1 MHAPPSSGS
10 SQKNALYDQLFSLTD
25 ELGWTAPSEPE
36 GTDTLPTDYRVPPP
50 WFHVGQQTV
59 WDCDALDIVACAGTQ
74 GGKTSSEAPW
84 LLREIQ
90 RCAPLIK
97 SLGSGKFI
105 YAGPTLE
112 LLKAQAIPAF
122 RELFQEQEQ
131 LGRLIEGNKPVFRFS
146 EAGLKKLLGDASCPV
161 TVHFAYTKDSS
172 NLESMTAL
180 AGVWDEAGQ
189 KDNKQESYGAY
200 NRRLKVARSAT
211 FASVWEDAPA
221 WWKEWYGEPEGQS
234 ATFGRRLWGT
244 TPYEWG
250 WFKTE
255 VVDRAIKNEAGFAFQ
270 NWPSWM
276 NPRVSEAECRSELD
290 KGMALWRWLMMYEGQ
305 FERPAGL
312 IYDTFTYDLNTV
324 QDFTVSPVWK
334 KRPGGD
340 FGLVNMGGVV
350 VAEDPQSRTLYVVHE
365 YHGGNKTF
373 AEHAKGIRGDYA
385 LAPGAG
391 GSHQEGGWREAF
403 RQQGI
408 AFDEPPVNDVEV
420 QIGCVY
426 GEIKTRSLVI
436 FRSCTR
442 LIGEIQS
449 YSRELGKDGEPTD
462 VIKDKAHYHLLDA
475 LRYIITKLRPP
486 RAQPGAVVV
495 GGTRTAIA
503 QVR

>member
-1 MHAPPSSGS
+1 MTACLQVAAAAEREKRRRAAQGHSPLPKDYRTPPS
-10 SQKNALYDQLFSLTD
+10 
-25 ELGWTAPSEPE
+25 
-36 GTDTLPTDYRVPPP
+36 
-50 WFHVGQQTV
+50 WFHAGQQRV
-59 WDCDALDIVACAGTQ
+59 WGSAALDIVACAGTQ
-74 GGKTSSEAPW
+74 GGKTSCESPW

-90 RCAPLIK
+90 RSAPLIK

-122 RELFQEQEQ
+122 RELFQEEEQ

-146 EAGLKKLLGDASCPV
+146 PAGLQKALGFADCPV

-180 AGVWDEAGQ
+180 AGAWDEAGQ
-189 KDNKQESYGAY
+189 KENKQESYGAY

-211 FASVWEDAPA
+211 FASVAEIAPA
-221 WWKEWYGEPEGQS
+221 WWQEWYGEPEGPE

-244 TPYEWG
+244 TPYEWN
-250 WFKTE
+250 WFKSE
-255 VVDRAIKNEAGFAFQ
+255 VVDRAERAEAGFAFF

-276 NPRVSEAECRSELD
+276 NPRVSEAECEAELT
-290 KGMALWRWLMMYEGQ
+290 KGMALWRWEMMYLGE
-305 FERPAGL
+305 FTRPAGL
-312 IYDTFTYDLNTV
+312 IYDTFDFQLNTV
-324 QDFTVSPVWK
+324 DDFPVPPSWK

-350 VAEDPQSRTLYVVHE
+350 VAEDPQSHALYVIHE

-373 AEHAKGIRGDYA
+373 AEHAAGIRGGHT
-385 LAPGAG
+385 LLPGAA

-408 AFDEPPVNDVEV
+408 AFDEPPVSDVEV

-426 GEIKTRSLVI
+426 GEIGTRSLVI
-436 FRSCTR
+436 FRSCQR

-449 YSRELGKDGEPTD
+449 YSRELGADGVPTD
-462 VIKDKAHYHLLDA
+462 VIKNKANYHILDA

-486 RAQPGAVVV
+486 RAQPGSVVV
-495 GGTRTAIA
+495 GGTRAAIA